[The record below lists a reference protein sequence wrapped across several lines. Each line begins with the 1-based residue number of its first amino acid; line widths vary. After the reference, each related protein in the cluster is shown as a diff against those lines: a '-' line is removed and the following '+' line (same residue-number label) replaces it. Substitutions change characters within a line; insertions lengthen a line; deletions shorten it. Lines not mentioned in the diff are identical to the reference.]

1 MAATTSSEQKSF
13 GLAGDER
20 EENKEAMAMIRKR
33 LKPGRTRNG
42 VIKGDTRSLY
52 ISPSECT

>member
-1 MAATTSSEQKSF
+1 MAATTSSEQKNV
-13 GLAGDER
+13 GLAGDEPG
-20 EENKEAMAMIRKR
+20 EGKEIVAMVKKR